1 MSEPRGQYWAPGYGP
16 HPGQPGYG
24 EPIPSYEPPQ
34 NYGYGPPVVVPSA
47 GTVITAAVIQIIQA
61 SLFALGGAAI
71 LLLAGLVN
79 SAGDEVGR
87 RSGSDV
93 SRTTDTLSHL
103 VAIAGMLL
111 ILGAIVMIGLAALAI
126 RGRRWAATTSIVL
139 QVLAVVGGLSGL
151 SRSET
156 HDNAAAGVVFVCAS
170 IAVVV
175 LFLLPAS
182 TEYFAARAAAASR

>member
-16 HPGQPGYG
+16 QPGQPGYG

-34 NYGYGPPVVVPSA
+34 HYSYGPPVAVPSA
-47 GTVITAAVIQIIQA
+47 GTVITAAVIQMVQA
-61 SLFALGGAAI
+61 ALFALGAAAI

-79 SAGDEVGR
+79 SAGDEIGR

-111 ILGAIVMIGLAALAI
+111 LLGAIVMIVLAAFAI
-126 RGRRWAATTSIVL
+126 RGRRWAAITSVVL
-139 QVLAVVGGLSGL
+139 QVLAVVGGLFGL

-156 HDNAAAGVVFVCAS
+156 HSNPAAEVVFVCAS